1 MKDAEQ
7 LRNMRLKAGNFP
19 FSYVSACKR
28 SFSEKK
34 TEERISGKRKK
45 VRKEISCRH
54 PCFPGKSDLNYDTSE
69 RVYYLPENLV

>member
-19 FSYVSACKR
+19 FSYVSACKS

-45 VRKEISCRH
+45 
-54 PCFPGKSDLNYDTSE
+54 YE
-69 RVYYLPENLV
+69 RRYAAGIPVSREKVI

>member
-45 VRKEISCRH
+45 
-54 PCFPGKSDLNYDTSE
+54 YE
-69 RVYYLPENLV
+69 RT